1 MPRES
6 VGGDVHVA
14 LASRTRRQVLDAIA
28 RSEHPVDALTI
39 AAELGLHVTT
49 VRFHLDQLET
59 AHLVRR
65 RVGAEPR
72 RGRPRIRYVA
82 TSGPEDSREQL
93 IEVLAAALAERPD
106 GRAQSIEA
114 GHRWA
119 DALAPT
125 RPDAERDAEPDA
137 DPGDPSGVDTLVR
150 VLDDLGFDP
159 LLVGGDEIR
168 LRACPF
174 RDAARD
180 HPQVVCS
187 VHRGLIE
194 QLLLSR
200 GSDRRADLLPFVEP
214 ELCVVTL
221 AAPGGRTLDE

>member
-1 MPRES
+1 MRPEHT
-6 VGGDVHVA
+6 GGDVHAA
-14 LASRTRRQVLDAIA
+14 LASRPRRRVLDAVA
-28 RSEHPVDALTI
+28 RAAAPVDALTI
-39 AAELGLHVTT
+39 AEEVGLHVTT
-49 VRFHLDQLET
+49 VRFHLDQLEA

-65 RVGAEPR
+65 MAAGEPR

-82 TSGPEDSREQL
+82 AANPADDSREQL
-93 IEVLAAALAERPD
+93 IEVLASALAERPD

-119 DALAPT
+119 DALAPV
-125 RPDAERDAEPDA
+125 AA
-137 DPGDPSGVDTLVR
+137 PGDGVDALVQ
-150 VLDDLGFDP
+150 VLDGLGFDP
-159 LLVGGDEIR
+159 ARSEPEVIR

-194 QLLLSR
+194 QVLR
-200 GSDRRADLLPFVEP
+200 AHGSDRHAELVPFVEP
-214 ELCVVTL
+214 ELCLVTL
-221 AAPGGRTLDE
+221 ATLGG